1 LQLEPAA
8 GDSAAGDVASEASL
22 MGYSPREVNQTRF
35 FLESSVAAHAA
46 RFISRKQIQALSASM
61 DAMRDALDMRE
72 HAGDKPLAD
81 ADRQFHTTL
90 ASTTGNRLLLQT
102 VEELFDQRYT
112 PIGGSMHR
120 LFDNQAVWQSAVDE
134 HQAIYEAVADHD
146 ALQAQAAM
154 QRHLTRAHARL
165 MTVIGP
171 R

>member
-1 LQLEPAA
+1 
-8 GDSAAGDVASEASL
+8 
-22 MGYSPREVNQTRF
+22 
-35 FLESSVAAHAA
+35 
-46 RFISRKQIQALSASM
+46 
-61 DAMRDALDMRE
+61 MRDALDMRE

>member
-1 LQLEPAA
+1 
-8 GDSAAGDVASEASL
+8 
-22 MGYSPREVNQTRF
+22 
-35 FLESSVAAHAA
+35 
-46 RFISRKQIQALSASM
+46 
-61 DAMRDALDMRE
+61 
-72 HAGDKPLAD
+72 
-81 ADRQFHTTL
+81 
-90 ASTTGNRLLLQT
+90 
-102 VEELFDQRYT
+102 
-112 PIGGSMHR
+112 MHR